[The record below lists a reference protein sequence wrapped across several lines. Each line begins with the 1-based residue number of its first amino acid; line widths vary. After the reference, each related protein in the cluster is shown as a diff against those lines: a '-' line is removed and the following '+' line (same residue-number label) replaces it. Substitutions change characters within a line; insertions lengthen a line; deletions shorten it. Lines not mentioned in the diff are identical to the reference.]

1 MSLKY
6 LGGCKPKPVSY
17 RFSMSYKVNPDTMCW
32 EWLGT
37 LNRGSKKQYGTIKVN
52 NKAMSAHRFSWE
64 FYNQAKI
71 PAGMVVMHKCD
82 NPKCVNP
89 THLELGTHADNMVDM
104 VSKGRQAKGES
115 FLNRKPA
122 KGSKNGLAKL
132 TEQQALEIF
141 QDKRSQRTIAKQY
154 GVSQAVVHNIKSKKT
169 WKEIH
174 DNNLLK

>member
-1 MSLKY
+1 
-6 LGGCKPKPVSY
+6 
-17 RFSMSYKVNPDTMCW
+17 
-32 EWLGT
+32 
-37 LNRGSKKQYGTIKVN
+37 
-52 NKAMSAHRFSWE
+52 
-64 FYNQAKI
+64 
-71 PAGMVVMHKCD
+71 MHKCD

-104 VSKGRQAKGES
+104 VSKGRQAKGAS
-115 FLNRKPA
+115 FSNRKSA

-154 GVSQAVVHNIKSKKT
+154 GVTQTAVYNIKSKKT